1 MAIFKCKMCGGAL
14 EIKEG
19 MSVCECQYC
28 GTLQTLPNLDDEKKI
43 RLYDR
48 ANHFRRNNE
57 FDKAMG
63 IYESILEEDNE
74 DAEAYWSLVLC
85 RYGIEYV
92 EDPATHK
99 RVPTVNRAQYT
110 SVFIDEDYQSALKY
124 ADGYQRDVYESEANA
139 IDEIQ
144 KGILEISNKEDPFDV
159 FICYK
164 ETDLSGRR
172 TEDSVY
178 AQDIYKALTDE
189 GYKVFFSRITL
200 EDKLGTEYEPYI
212 FAALHSAPVMIAVGT
227 NAENLNSVWVKNE
240 WSRYLALV
248 KAGENKTLIPVY
260 KNMDPY
266 DLPEEFSYLQ
276 AQDMNK
282 VGFMQDL
289 IRGVKKIVSQDVV
302 DERQKKGTSSVI
314 VDTMTKRGGEAL
326 ANGDWDTAVRC
337 YDSILDYD
345 NKNIEALI
353 GKLKAVKQVQNLEDS
368 ATPLEGDK
376 NYQKLLQFA
385 DEETRERLESTN
397 NVINERLSALAKTAK
412 KRKIVWTIS
421 ITLTVLILLSGLTF
435 GLTYN
440 DYIKPAIA
448 YRSAESLLEA
458 GKYDEA
464 KDAFSALG
472 DFKDSKDK
480 VNECGYAKTYSEAMG
495 EIDQKDYKAAIAKF
509 DSLEK
514 VKYSD
519 AAEKLKEYSYLY
531 AIELLNNKDYEEA
544 LEYLEKCKDYK
555 DAADRIKECN
565 EKVKEASYKKANND
579 LKEEIYGSAIERFEA
594 LGDYKDSKDKLKQAK
609 YGYVIK
615 YKGNSEDVGDSGSK
629 YYRYITELKNAKYK
643 DTESI
648 YNSLYNSWGFKC
660 WVNDSGDSSSS
671 KTSINKNSSVY
682 VHVEATHGPI
692 DESANIR
699 IVVYRK
705 SEFGDQ
711 VSFEDTFDVESF
723 SDNYSSFAYST
734 PAAVTESSN
743 EYVKIYNEDT
753 GALIDTISFRRTV

>member
-1 MAIFKCKMCGGAL
+1 MALFTCKMCGGAL
-14 EIKEG
+14 EITEG

-63 IYESILEEDNE
+63 VYESILAEDNE

-124 ADGYQRDVYESEANA
+124 ADGYQRDVYEAEAKA
-139 IDEIQ
+139 IDKIQ

-164 ETDLSGRR
+164 ETDHTGRR
-172 TEDSVY
+172 TQDSVF

-212 FAALHSAPVMIAVGT
+212 FAALNSAPVMIAVGT

-240 WSRYLALV
+240 WSRYLSLV
-248 KAGENKTLIPVY
+248 KAGENKTLIPVF

-289 IRGVKKIVSQDVV
+289 VYGVKKLISQEVI

-326 ANGDWDTAVRC
+326 ANGDWDTAIRC

-345 NKNIEALI
+345 SNNIEALD
-353 GKLKAVKQVQNLEDS
+353 GKLKATKQVTNLEES
-368 ATPLEGDK
+368 ATKIDDDK
-376 NYQKLLQFA
+376 NYQKILQIA
-385 DEETRERLESTN
+385 DVETKEKYESIANSISERLTSEAN
-397 NVINERLSALAKTAK
+397 AAK
-412 KRKIVWTIS
+412 KKKRNKITIS
-421 ITLTVLILLSGLTF
+421 VVLVILIAAIATVAF
-435 GLTYN
+435 TYQ
-440 DYIKPAIA
+440 DYIAPFISYQQA
-448 YRSAESLLEA
+448 SSMLEK
-458 GKYDEA
+458 GQYDEA
-464 KDAFSALG
+464 KEAFSALG
-472 DFKDSKDK
+472 DFKDSKKMITECIDAKIYSQAIEYINQKNYKIAIVKLQRLAWHGYKDSADK
-480 VNECGYAKTYSEAMG
+480 
-495 EIDQKDYKAAIAKF
+495 F
-509 DSLEK
+509 
-514 VKYSD
+514 
-519 AAEKLKEYSYLY
+519 KEYSYIY
-531 AIELLNNKDYEEA
+531 GCELFDKKDYTTA
-544 LEYLEKCKDYK
+544 LKYLKECKGYK
-555 DAADRIKECN
+555 DADGKIKVCEEKGN
-565 EKVKEASYKKANND
+565 EKLYDRACNSLNEGNYVN
-579 LKEEIYGSAIERFEA
+579 AISDFEN
-594 LGDYKDSKDKLKQAK
+594 LGDYKDSKDKLKAAK
-609 YGYVIK
+609 YGYVVEK
-615 YKGNSEDVGDSGSK
+615 KNQGSSEFSDESSNA
-629 YYRYITELKNAKYK
+629 YTYLIELKNSGYK
-643 DTESI
+643 DSKSI
-648 YNSLYNSWGFKC
+648 YDSVYSWKFKC
-660 WVNDSGDSSSS
+660 WVNDSSDSSNS
-671 KTSINKNSSVY
+671 KTTIEFNDSVY
-682 VHVEATHGPI
+682 VHVKAVNGPI
-692 DESANIR
+692 DSEVNLR
-699 IVVYRK
+699 FVYYQY
-705 SEFGDQ
+705 SEFDNK
-711 VSFEDTFDVESF
+711 FNEDFADEGSVYAF
-723 SDNYSSFAYST
+723 SDTYVSMKHQFYST
-734 PAAVTESSN
+734 DSDYTKS
-743 EYVKIYNEDT
+743 YVKIYNADN
-753 GALIDTISFRRTV
+753 GRLIDTIYFNY